1 MSYTSKNHWVKN
13 DKGELLKG
21 LKNDG
26 IVVAVPGEEIDGEL
40 AIDIERMENQTKKIP
55 QMDKADTK
63 AVAQSATDIK
73 VQITEEK
80 PKLKAKNVKSK

>member
-1 MSYTSKNHWVKN
+1 MSYIPKKTWVK
-13 DKGELLKG
+13 DDQGVFKEGI
-21 LKNDG
+21 KNNG
-26 IVVAVPGEEIDGEL
+26 IIVCHAGVEIDGEL

-63 AVAQSATDIK
+63 AIAQSATDIK

-80 PKLKAKNVKSK
+80 PKLKAKNVNSK

>member
-1 MSYTSKNHWVKN
+1 MSYISKNYWEKTA
-13 DKGELLKG
+13 KGEILKG

-26 IVVAVPGEEIDGEL
+26 IVVAVPGEELDGEL
-40 AIDIERMENQTKKIP
+40 AIDIENLENATKKIP

-63 AVAQSATDIK
+63 AIAQSAADIK
-73 VQITEEK
+73 VEITEEK